1 MKATDSPP
9 TASAA
14 AMASAVGLVYVTD
27 RDGGWQRQRTRS
39 GFTYVDAEGRAIRDP
54 QALERIRRL
63 AIPPAYDNVWICA
76 DARGH
81 LQATGRD
88 ARRRKQYRYHPE
100 WRVVR
105 DGAKFDRMAAFGAA
119 LPVLRRRLR
128 KDLASPALTRAKV
141 VATVVALL
149 DACRARVGNDAYA
162 RDNGSFGLTTL
173 RNRHV
178 EGVRGGKLRL
188 RFRGKGGVEHEI
200 AVDDARV
207 ARIVRRCHQLPGQ
220 RLFQYLDEEGELRP
234 VDSGQVNDYLREV
247 MGADFT
253 AKDFRTWGATQRAVE
268 LLAEV
273 PRPADCSER
282 EAKAVIVDVVR
293 RVAGELRNTPAVCRK
308 SYINP
313 VVFDAWRN
321 GTFERLARRGTGRR
335 GGGGETRTLALLRAA
350 MREMPVPRRARNVRV
365 SRVATKAAAIAV
377 AL

>member
-1 MKATDSPP
+1 MNAADLPP

-39 GFTYVDAEGRAIRDP
+39 GFTYVDAEGRPIRDP

-105 DGAKFDRMAAFGAA
+105 DCAKFDRMAAFGAA

-141 VATVVALL
+141 VATVVTLL

-207 ARIVRRCHQLPGQ
+207 ARIVRHCHQLPGQ
-220 RLFQYLDEEGELRP
+220 RLFQYLDDDGESRP

-268 LLAEV
+268 LLAGV
-273 PRPADCSER
+273 PRPTEGSER

-321 GTFERLARRGTGRR
+321 GTFERLARRGAGRR
-335 GGGGETRTLALLRAA
+335 ESGGEARTLALLRAA
-350 MREMPVPRRARNVRV
+350 MRETPVPGRARNASV
-365 SRVATKAAAIAV
+365 SRVSAKAAAIAA